1 MGRLLKIACWDYDRV
16 NPLRDG
22 RAKIEGCDIE
32 FTVNA
37 PHNFFFRAG
46 ESPPYEVME
55 QSFSSYLTRR
65 SRGRVPY
72 TAIPIYP
79 SRMFRHSAIY
89 VRTDRIRTPG
99 ELKGKRIGVP
109 FYGITA
115 VMTARGLLADEYGVK
130 PEDLIWVNGGLFD
143 PKERL
148 TQDLGLP
155 HSIRIEQATE
165 KSLSQLLID
174 GGIDGLITAAS
185 PSAAAMK
192 APHVGRLFPDYRA
205 VEQAYYKKTRIFPIM
220 HVLGIKT
227 EVLERDPSLALRVY
241 KGFCDAKDICL
252 RDLDGDGGAVKAT
265 VPWLGP
271 ELEATRAAM
280 GEDFWPYGIEKN
292 RPTLEAVT
300 RWSFE
305 QHLSPR
311 KLAVEELF
319 APETLAVG

>member
-1 MGRLLKIACWDYDRV
+1 LAQLLKIACWDYDRV

-46 ESPPYEVME
+46 ESPPFDVME
-55 QSFSSYLTRR
+55 QSLSSYLTRR
-65 SRGRVPY
+65 SRGAVPY
-72 TAIPIYP
+72 TAIPVYP
-79 SRMFRHSAIY
+79 ARMFRHSAIY
-89 VRTDRIRTPG
+89 VRTDRIRTPE
-99 ELKGKRIGVP
+99 ELKGRRVGVP

-115 VMTARGLLADEYGVK
+115 ATTARGILADEYGVR
-130 PEDLIWVNGGLFD
+130 PEDIIWVNGGLDD
-143 PKERL
+143 PAQRL

-155 HSIRIEQATE
+155 AAIRIEQATDA
-165 KSLSQLLID
+165 SLSQLLAA
-174 GGIDGLITAAS
+174 GGIDGIITAAA
-185 PSAAAMK
+185 PSSLN

-205 VEQAYYKKTRIFPIM
+205 VEQAYFKKTRIFPIM
-220 HVLGIKT
+220 HVIGIKT
-227 EVLERDPSLALRVY
+227 ELLARDPSLALRIY
-241 KGFCDAKDICL
+241 RGFCDAKEICIA
-252 RDLDGDGGAVKAT
+252 DLDGDGGAVKAT

-271 ELEATRAAM
+271 ELAATRAVM
-280 GEDFWPYGIEKN
+280 GEDFWPYGIAQN

-305 QHLSPR
+305 QHLSPH

-319 APETLAVG
+319 APETLALG

>member
-1 MGRLLKIACWDYDRV
+1 MSQTLKIACWDYDRV

-46 ESPPYEVME
+46 EAPPFDVME
-55 QSFSSYLTRR
+55 QSLSSYLTRR
-65 SRGRVPY
+65 SRGAVPY
-72 TAIPIYP
+72 LAIPVYP
-79 SRMFRHSAIY
+79 SRMFRHSAVYI
-89 VRTDRIRTPG
+89 RTDRGIRAP
-99 ELKGKRIGVP
+99 EDLKGRRIGVP

-115 VMTARGLLADEYGVK
+115 ATTARGILADEYGVSPK
-130 PEDLIWVNGGLFD
+130 DIIWVNGGLED
-143 PKERL
+143 PAQAL

-155 HSIRIEQATE
+155 PSIRIEQAPGA
-165 KSLSQLLID
+165 SLSQLLADGAID
-174 GGIDGLITAAS
+174 GIITAAS
-185 PSAAAMK
+185 PSTLN
-192 APHVGRLFPDYRA
+192 APGVGRLFPDYRA
-205 VEQAYYKKTRIFPIM
+205 AEQAYFHKTRIFPIM
-220 HVLGIKT
+220 HVIGIKT
-227 EVLERDPSLALRVY
+227 ELLARDPSLALRVY
-241 KGFCDAKDICL
+241 RGFSAAKDICIA
-252 RDLDGDGGAVKAT
+252 DLNGDGGAVKAT
-265 VPWLGP
+265 LPWLGP
-271 ELEATRAAM
+271 ELDATRAVL

-319 APETLAVG
+319 APETLALG

>member
-1 MGRLLKIACWDYDRV
+1 LHQLLKIACWDYDRV

-22 RAKIEGCDIE
+22 RATIAGCDIE

-46 ESPPYEVME
+46 ESPPFDVME

-65 SRGRVPY
+65 SRGAVPY
-72 TAIPIYP
+72 TAIPVYP

-89 VRTDRIRTPG
+89 VRTDRIRTPQD
-99 ELKGKRIGVP
+99 LKGKRIGVP

-115 VMTARGLLADEYGVK
+115 VTTARGILADEYGVK
-130 PEDLIWVNGGLFD
+130 PEDLIWVNGGLED
-143 PKERL
+143 PAQRL

-155 HSIRIEQATE
+155 AAIRIEQATE
-165 KSLSQLLID
+165 ASLSQLLAD
-174 GGIDGLITAAS
+174 GRIDGLITAAS
-185 PSAAAMK
+185 PSTLN
-192 APHVGRLFPDYRA
+192 APKVGRLFPDYRS
-205 VEQAYYKKTRIFPIM
+205 VEQAYFRKTRIFPIM
-220 HVLGIKT
+220 HVIGIKT
-227 EVLERDPSLALRVY
+227 DVLERDPSLALRVY
-241 KGFCDAKDICL
+241 RGFSDAKEICIA
-252 RDLDGDGGAVKAT
+252 DLDGDGGAVKAT
-265 VPWLGP
+265 VPWLGS
-271 ELEATRAAM
+271 ELGATRAVM

-319 APETLAVG
+319 APETLALG

>member
-1 MGRLLKIACWDYDRV
+1 
-16 NPLRDG
+16 
-22 RAKIEGCDIE
+22 
-32 FTVNA
+32 
-37 PHNFFFRAG
+37 
-46 ESPPYEVME
+46 
-55 QSFSSYLTRR
+55 
-65 SRGRVPY
+65 
-72 TAIPIYP
+72 
-79 SRMFRHSAIY
+79 
-89 VRTDRIRTPG
+89 
-99 ELKGKRIGVP
+99 
-109 FYGITA
+109 
-115 VMTARGLLADEYGVK
+115 MTARGILADEYGVR

-143 PKERL
+143 AKERL

-155 HSIRIEQATE
+155 AAIRIEQEAE
-165 KSLSQLLID
+165 KSLSHLLIE

-185 PSAAAMK
+185 PSREAMK

-205 VEQAYYKKTRIFPIM
+205 AEQAYYKKTRIFPIM

-241 KGFCDAKDICL
+241 KGFCDAKDVCL

-271 ELEATRAAM
+271 ELQATRAAM

-292 RPTLEAVT
+292 RPTLEAAT

-305 QHLSPR
+305 QHLSPK

-319 APETLAVG
+319 APNTLGVG

>member
-1 MGRLLKIACWDYDRV
+1 MTQLLKIACWDYDRV

-46 ESPPYEVME
+46 ESPPYDVME

-65 SRGRVPY
+65 SRGAVPY
-72 TAIPIYP
+72 TAIPIYA

-89 VRTDRIRTPG
+89 VRTDRIRAPE
-99 ELKGKRIGVP
+99 ELKGRRIGVP

-115 VMTARGLLADEYGVK
+115 AMTARGILADEYGVK
-130 PEDLIWVNGGLFD
+130 PEDVIWVNGGLDD
-143 PKERL
+143 PAQRL

-155 HSIRIEQATE
+155 ASIRIEQATE
-165 KSLSQLLID
+165 KSLSRLLAE
-174 GGIDGLITAAS
+174 GGIDALITAAS
-185 PSAAAMK
+185 PSTMN

-205 VEQAYYKKTRIFPIM
+205 VEQAYFKKTRIFPIM
-220 HVLGIKT
+220 HVIGIKT

-241 KGFCDAKDICL
+241 KGFSDAKDICIA
-252 RDLDGDGGAVKAT
+252 DLDGDGGAVKAT

-271 ELEATRAAM
+271 ELDATRAVM
-280 GEDFWPYGIEKN
+280 GADFWPFGIEKN

-305 QHLSPR
+305 QHLSPK
-311 KLAVEELF
+311 KLAIEELF
-319 APETLAVG
+319 APETLALG